1 MSVETPVAPAVS
13 DPGPT
18 LVQAAG
24 RSYFPI
30 ALAARLPFAMM
41 VVGVLTLVVEA
52 RGSLTLAG
60 LNSAMVGLGTAV
72 FGPLLGILVDRFGQR
87 RVVLAGAA
95 ANSLALVALCLV
107 VYSDLPDAAVLGVAF
122 CIGATA
128 PQVSPLSRSRL
139 VGIIT
144 GKLAPGRRA
153 VVFNAT
159 MAYESAADE
168 LIFIIGPFLV
178 GVLATVI
185 GPVAPVVGGAVLT
198 AVFVGAFALHPSG
211 APREVTTRTTSD
223 QAPLKALLAP
233 ELLTVLVGVLGM
245 GLYFGTTL
253 TGLTAFLDDRGL
265 ADRAGLVYGV
275 MGIGSACFALAVAKF
290 PTGFTR
296 QARWLVFGAILLAGS
311 ALYPWVGGVGTMAAA
326 LLVAGIG
333 IGPTLVTQYSLG
345 ARRSPLGRSATVMTM
360 LGSAIIVGQSAAS
373 ALGGALAQGVGT
385 HAALLA
391 PMCAA
396 ALVVAAGA
404 ADTVLVRRSG
414 RELPSSP
421 GPSAPQP

>member
-1 MSVETPVAPAVS
+1 MSVHTPVAADVS
-13 DPGPT
+13 APG
-18 LVQAAG
+18 LIEAAG

-30 ALAARLPFAMM
+30 AFVARLPFAMM

-52 RGSLTLAG
+52 RGSLSLAG

-72 FGPLLGILVDRFGQR
+72 FGPVLGMLVDRYGQR

-107 VYSDLPDAAVLGVAF
+107 VYSDLPDAAVLVVAF
-122 CIGATA
+122 GIGATA

-144 GKLAPGRRA
+144 GRLPSGRRA

-178 GVLATVI
+178 GVLATTM
-185 GPVAPVVGGAVLT
+185 GPVAPVIGGAVLT
-198 AVFVGAFALHPSG
+198 VLFVSAFALHRSG
-211 APREVTTRTTSD
+211 GPQGARLHAATAA
-223 QAPLKALLAP
+223 APLRSLLTP
-233 ELLTVLVGVLGM
+233 ELLTVVVGVLGM
-245 GLYFGTTL
+245 GLYFGATL
-253 TGLTAFLDDRGL
+253 TGLTAFLDDRGD
-265 ADRAGLVYGV
+265 AERAGLVYGV
-275 MGIGSACFALAVAKF
+275 MGIGSAAFALAVAKF
-290 PTGFTR
+290 PSSFTR
-296 QARWLVFGAILLAGS
+296 QARWVVFGTVLLAGS
-311 ALYPWVGGVGTMAAA
+311 ALYPWVHSVAAMAVA
-326 LLVAGIG
+326 LFVAGIG

-345 ARRSPLGRSATVMTM
+345 AQRSPLGRSATVMTM
-360 LGSAIIVGQSAAS
+360 LGSAIVVGQSGAS
-373 ALGGALAQGVGT
+373 ALGGALAQGAGT

-404 ADTVLVRRSG
+404 VDAVRVRG
-414 RELPSSP
+414 RA
-421 GPSAPQP
+421 SA